1 MDERMRQSI
10 NRGSWWGYLAIII
23 LVLIPYLGVSKHF
36 INLLTLTAILGIAV
50 LGMDLLMGFTGLLSL
65 GQAGFMAIGAYTSGI
80 LAVKYELTPLYGLL
94 AAQAL
99 TVVVSLMIGKAVLR
113 LKGYHLAIATL
124 AFSVIMEQLL
134 INSRELT
141 GGPSGLAGV
150 PFFAVGGLTVPTG
163 LPLYYLA
170 IGLVLVIIVLLRN
183 LTSVRV
189 GRAWLAISGDET
201 AAAMLGVNTSSY
213 KLLAFVF
220 AACLA
225 ALSGSLYVHYMRF
238 ISPDM
243 VGMQASINITVMT
256 ALGGPGTLWGPLLG
270 VGLLTFLPDFVSF
283 TQQFQLI
290 INGLVLFV
298 TIVFFP
304 KGISGLLM
312 YIYHWLIQR
321 IFRPQNHTEGGQLGN
336 GASHTIHK

>member
-1 MDERMRQSI
+1 MNERVRK
-10 NRGSWWGYLAIII
+10 NVLEGAWWGWLAIIA
-23 LVLIPYLGVSKHF
+23 LLLIPYLGVSKHF
-36 INLLTLTAILGIAV
+36 LNLLTLTAILGIAV

-80 LAVKYELTPLYGLL
+80 LAVKFELSPLYGLL
-94 AAQAL
+94 VAQVL
-99 TVVVSLMIGKAVLR
+99 TVVISLMIGKAVLK

-134 INSRELT
+134 INSRDLT
-141 GGPSGLAGV
+141 GGPSGLAGI
-150 PFFAVGGLTVPTG
+150 PFFAVGGLTVSTG
-163 LPLYYLA
+163 VPLYYLT
-170 IGLVLVIIVLLRN
+170 IGLVLVIIFLLKN

-213 KLLAFVF
+213 KLLAFVL

-304 KGISGLLM
+304 KGISGLLV
-312 YIYHWLIQR
+312 YVYHWSVKR
-321 IFRPQNHTEGGQLGN
+321 IFRLKTYSEGGQIGN
-336 GASHTIHK
+336 EARHSVNK